1 MIACY
6 MHRLWHV
13 HFLQPMSYTGWH
25 TDIVHVPLKCND
37 YTEFN
42 LTAMGDKE
50 TDELILKLTQ
60 KSKEYWQAE
69 NFSMI
74 IYITQSVALRNVWVR
89 RISSYSFGTIKCT
102 RGRSIRWLPELGVWS
117 LDFFLQNFWSLPYLI
132 HNNSL

>member
-6 MHRLWHV
+6 MYRLWHV
-13 HFLQPMSYTGWH
+13 HFLQPMSYTG
-25 TDIVHVPLKCND
+25 IVHVPLKCND

-60 KSKEYWQAE
+60 KGKEYWQAE
-69 NFSMI
+69 NFSLI
-74 IYITQSVALRNVWVR
+74 IYVTQSVGLRNVWVR
-89 RISSYSFGTIKCT
+89 RISSYSFGTIKCS
-102 RGRSIRWLPELGVWS
+102 RGRSSRWLPELGVWS
-117 LDFFLQNFWSLPYLI
+117 LHFFLQNFWSLPYLI